1 MIEPVPTTTPQLL
14 HGGMTRVGPPN
25 PRQAKRARKC
35 EVDAHGQRVSAERH
49 HLAPR
54 CSAKSNLQHKAQLVK
69 QFSFRRR
76 AASRLLKYMDSGPA
90 HCEQWAGFAST
101 AAGALAWRM
110 NRKRPETGALPNFSR
125 PIAQAA
131 VLVGMTSRS
140 LPEVTI
146 GIARGLIA
154 SGISRT
160 RSTCS
165 SPFSRA
171 APLTWTWSAS
181 WKLRSKFRAAIP

>member
-1 MIEPVPTTTPQLL
+1 MIEPVRTTTPWLL

-25 PRQAKRARKC
+25 PRQARWARNGRSRTTRFSRK
-35 EVDAHGQRVSAERH
+35 H

-54 CSAKSNLQHKAQLVK
+54 GSAKSNLQHRAQLLSNLA
-69 QFSFRRR
+69 QTPRRK
-76 AASRLLKYMDSGPA
+76 SPTKVHGFWSSPLLAPP
-90 HCEQWAGFAST
+90 HREQGAGFAST

-131 VLVGMTSRS
+131 ILVGRTSRS
-140 LPEVTI
+140 LPEVTM
-146 GIARGLIA
+146 GIARGFIA

-165 SPFSRA
+165 SPFSRV
-171 APLTWTWSAS
+171 APLT
-181 WKLRSKFRAAIP
+181 